1 MQDSVALQIHDDF
14 ESVMAARPSQV
25 FFFYLRAFKNDTHT
39 TESWKSIDE
48 EGREVGTSQ
57 GSPKE
62 ALKLLLQAAGPLIEL
77 GGKHDSGLGRIKV
90 ADQDWRTSANA
101 LIIHSTANFLN
112 PGLLNPDLLNP
123 DSGKG
128 LTEETELIL
137 KHHKLLRRT
146 FLIMEP
152 THQTM
157 SSALWPS
164 DWSASERKP
173 RWNKIRGFFRAHGI
187 DLPDYHPDG
196 AIISLYTP
204 ERQVRFADLERF
216 QLYAL
221 MREFFVHMKKRGSY
235 DFAADESCP
244 CGSGRPYTNC
254 HPYRAA
260 SRLWRS

>member
-1 MQDSVALQIHDDF
+1 
-14 ESVMAARPSQV
+14 MATRPSQV
-25 FFFYLRAFKNDTHT
+25 FFFYLRSFQNDTHT
-39 TESWKSIDE
+39 TESWKLIDD
-48 EGREVGTSQ
+48 EGREAGTSQ

-62 ALKLLLQAAGPLIEL
+62 ALKLLLRDAGPLIEL
-77 GGKHDSGLGRIKV
+77 GGKHDSGLERIKV
-90 ADQDWRTSANA
+90 ADQVWRTSAAA

-112 PGLLNPDLLNP
+112 PGS
-123 DSGKG
+123 SGG

-137 KHHKLLRRT
+137 KHLKLLRRT

-157 SSALWPS
+157 SSAIWPS
-164 DWSASERKP
+164 DWTASKRKS
-173 RWNKIRGFFRAHGI
+173 RWNEIRVFFRARGI

-204 ERQVRFADLERF
+204 ERWVRFADLERL

-221 MREFFVHMKKRGSY
+221 MQEFFVHMKKRGSY
-235 DFAADESCP
+235 DFAADEPCP
-244 CGSGRPYTNC
+244 CGSGRPCTKC

-260 SRLWRS
+260 SRLWRT